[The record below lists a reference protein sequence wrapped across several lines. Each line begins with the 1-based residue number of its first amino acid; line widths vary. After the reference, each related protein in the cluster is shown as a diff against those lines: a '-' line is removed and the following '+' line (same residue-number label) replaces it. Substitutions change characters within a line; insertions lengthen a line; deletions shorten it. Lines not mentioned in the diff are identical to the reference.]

1 MSKVLVISSH
11 TDLENDSLANKI
23 IINTLREKELPEAE
37 YLILDKE
44 YPNRDFDV
52 AKEQE
57 RLKSADIIVIATPFF
72 WFDWTSLIQNYIEKI
87 FLHGFSHGT
96 TGNALEGK
104 KVVMSITLG
113 APAEAYSK
121 DAIGFTLDDLMLN
134 KVKLLSGFCKM
145 RYCGEV
151 VLGDVSYSLRTDSD
165 KAQLIQDRS
174 QEHAKKIA
182 ALVKSL

>member
-57 RLKSADIIVIATPFF
+57 RLKFADIIVIATPFF

-87 FLHGFSHGT
+87 LLTRLFSWH
-96 TGNALEGK
+96 
-104 KVVMSITLG
+104 
-113 APAEAYSK
+113 Y
-121 DAIGFTLDDLMLN
+121 
-134 KVKLLSGFCKM
+134 
-145 RYCGEV
+145 R
-151 VLGDVSYSLRTDSD
+151 
-165 KAQLIQDRS
+165 
-174 QEHAKKIA
+174 
-182 ALVKSL
+182 